1 MYKVYQSCGHLSIS
15 SEQKSAVIET
25 MLPTTIPKE
34 LYEYVKFY
42 NISKTDSGIT
52 SYGILGVLMIKG
64 DDPCLNMDYTY
75 FEKVAML
82 NILKKGLL
90 DLKSDIDNSF
100 SQVCMSNITEKD
112 RLSFVCFH
120 DTKFEKNKDI
130 VLKHYQN
137 HLSNIFRAPK
147 LELPDKEEFQP
158 KVGNGGILT
167 AEGCIDE
174 RP

>member
-25 MLPTTIPKE
+25 MLPTAILKE

-42 NISKTDSGIT
+42 NISKKSFRKTE
-52 SYGILGVLMIKG
+52 YGILGVLVIKG
-64 DDPCLNMDYTY
+64 DNPNLNRDYSDDNEAT
-75 FEKVAML
+75 ML
-82 NILKKGLL
+82 NILKNGLL
-90 DLKSDIDNSF
+90 NLKSDIDNSF
-100 SQVCMSNITEKD
+100 SKVSLNNIKERD

-130 VLKHYQN
+130 VLKHYQD